1 MKKDQVLPPLPPF
14 TTEEELAL
22 AARLDAMDGPALAHY
37 VDSAQLALRN
47 TALDPSWRPRVE
59 IGLKHAEA
67 AVVKEAAAAAIAL
80 EAAAS
85 AAASPPLPVPAPTK
99 AKAKKAESA

>member
-1 MKKDQVLPPLPPF
+1 MKKDVILTPLLPF
-14 TTEEELAL
+14 TSDEESAL
-22 AARLDAMDGPALAHY
+22 VERLGTMDAAALGHY
-37 VDSAQLALRN
+37 VDCAQLALRN

-80 EAAAS
+80 EAAALVV
-85 AAASPPLPVPAPTK
+85 PPPPAPTK
-99 AKAKKAESA
+99 AKKAEAA

>member
-1 MKKDQVLPPLPPF
+1 MKKDVIATPLLPF
-14 TTEEELAL
+14 TSEEESAL
-22 AARLDAMDGPALAHY
+22 VERLGTMDAAALGHY
-37 VDSAQLALRN
+37 VECAQLALRN

-67 AVVKEAAAAAIAL
+67 AAVKEAAAAAIAL

-85 AAASPPLPVPAPTK
+85 AVATPPAPP
-99 AKAKKAESA
+99 AKAKKAEAA

>member
-1 MKKDQVLPPLPPF
+1 MKKDLNLTPLEPF
-14 TTEEELAL
+14 TADEELAL
-22 AARLDAMDGPALAHY
+22 AEKLDAMNPAALAHY
-37 VDSAQLALRN
+37 VESAQLALRN